1 MELVKSV
8 NEVKEN
14 KTELHNFRDI
24 KPETDITPKEAREYW
39 DKKFSDMEA
48 ENNPAQEASKEKSE
62 NTPTQEVSKEKLEQT
77 VYELIEDL
85 KDKSEVPDTI
95 SDKPFDASNLEKTPP
110 ELNAKMHEE
119 FYKEKQNLIKQWE
132 AENERP
138 WPTYKEDVWIK
149 NKEGE
154 PVLIRQAGAKYDVHH
169 IQPLCL
175 GGKNEVGN
183 ITPLS
188 ADVHF
193 DHKGVHGPE
202 SPYAELNK
210 MLGGNEQ

>member
-1 MELVKSV
+1 MELVKAAS
-8 NEVKEN
+8 EVKES
-14 KTELHNFRDI
+14 KTELHNFKDI
-24 KPETDITPKEAREYW
+24 KPETDITPEKAREYW

-48 ENNPAQEASKEKSE
+48 ENNPTWEDSEEKSE
-62 NTPTQEVSKEKLEQT
+62 NAPSQEVPREKVEQT
-77 VYELIEDL
+77 VHELIEDL
-85 KDKSEVPDTI
+85 KGKSDVPDTI
-95 SDKPFDASNLEKTPP
+95 SDKPFEASDLEKISP

-119 FYKEKQNLIKQWE
+119 FYKERQNLIKQWE

-138 WPTYKEDVWIK
+138 WPTYEKDVWIT

-154 PVLIRQAGAKYDVHH
+154 PVLIRQTGAKYDVHH

-183 ITPLS
+183 ITPLR

-193 DHKGVHGPE
+193 DHRGVHELG
-202 SPYAELNK
+202 SPFDKLNK